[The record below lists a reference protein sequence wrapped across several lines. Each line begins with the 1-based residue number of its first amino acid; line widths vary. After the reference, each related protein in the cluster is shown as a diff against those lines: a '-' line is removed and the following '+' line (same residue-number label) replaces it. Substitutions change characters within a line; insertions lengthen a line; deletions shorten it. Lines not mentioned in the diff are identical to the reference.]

1 MENMDDIKNVFDYLG
16 GGWLS
21 LVLVVLL
28 GLMIGYLKYAE
39 KKAKRER
46 AQKETD
52 QNRAKDQAG
61 TSEQNQTTQEKW
73 DEGMSEIDKLREEAR
88 RPNDN
93 GGSND

>member
-16 GGWLS
+16 GGWIS

-28 GLMIGYLKYAE
+28 GLMVGYLKYAE
-39 KKAKRER
+39 QKAKRER

-73 DEGMSEIDKLREEAR
+73 DEGMDEIDKIREEAR
-88 RPNDN
+88 AQKPD
-93 GGSND
+93 GGKE